1 LAGIEFAS
9 GGAAFFRL
17 GYDHGLESPF
27 TYGLGFRAGEVLL
40 DYAFA
45 PLGDLGNT
53 HHVGIAWRVGN
64 PAEAYYEKGM
74 DYFRQEDY
82 ARAVVYFNRALAAD
96 PRHAKA
102 LLKLRE
108 ANQHL
113 QKKWDDS
120 PR

>member
-1 LAGIEFAS
+1 
-9 GGAAFFRL
+9 
-17 GYDHGLESPF
+17 
-27 TYGLGFRAGEVLL
+27 VVL